1 MIDDCKLSNI
11 VYVVCQRRLIY
22 FQLHCAE
29 CRPGGVH
36 YCITIIFPY
45 SCSLW
50 NLCLF
55 PLWEPWLFSFSKLT
69 RRANFRM
76 HWCQNLNWEIK
87 LTTQRKDMLIQL
99 ASNLFNNQAHITYM
113 QIVQCINNKTW
124 MGLGPGNY
132 VKAILQGRFLVKID
146 ETWDRETHAFTIKFL
161 N

>member
-1 MIDDCKLSNI
+1 MVDKYRLQAFKHSIVCK
-11 VYVVCQRRLIY
+11 RRLIY

-29 CRPGGVH
+29 CRLGGVH
-36 YCITIIFPY
+36 YCIIIIFPY
-45 SCSLW
+45 NCSVW
-50 NLCLF
+50 NLCLL
-55 PLWEPWLFSFSKLT
+55 PQWEPWLFFSFSKLT

-124 MGLGPGNY
+124 MGLGPRIY
-132 VKAILQGRFLVKID
+132 VKAIARKISCQNR
-146 ETWDRETHAFTIKFL
+146 WNL
-161 N
+161 W